1 MRLTDLMQRSVVS
14 VSPDL
19 TLRELMEILTQQEV
33 SGAPVVTGGVV
44 VGVIST
50 TDIFEFREDAPIVT
64 LRPGGVLDESEG
76 APRRRAGAQSEFFA
90 ESAEPAEIDAVQ
102 WMKTTRERD
111 WDLLDEYTVADVMT
125 RDVMSRPSDSSL
137 QGVAKF
143 MLDSGIH
150 RVLVIDEGELKG
162 IVTTTD
168 IVRAV
173 ADGTLQGGRTS

>member
-1 MRLTDLMQRSVVS
+1 M
-14 VSPDL
+14 
-19 TLRELMEILTQQEV
+19 
-33 SGAPVVTGGVV
+33 
-44 VGVIST
+44 
-50 TDIFEFREDAPIVT
+50 
-64 LRPGGVLDESEG
+64 LDESEG

-137 QGVAKF
+137 QEVAKF

-150 RVLVIDEGELKG
+150 RVLVIDEGELKCIEPTTV
-162 IVTTTD
+162 IVS
-168 IVRAV
+168 AV
-173 ADGTLQGGRTS
+173 ADGTLQEGRTS